1 MKFVIETLGCKVNQY
16 ESQLMLEKLERS
28 GFKHSQNI
36 EEADILIINSCTVT
50 ATSDQKMRK
59 MIHRAKRENSN
70 IIVVLTGCMP
80 QAFPEKA
87 ANIDGADIILGNAN
101 RDEIIDSIEE
111 FKFNNRKIIR
121 ITEHQ
126 NGKPF
131 ESMQQIN
138 KFSDRTR
145 AFIKIEDGCNRFCS
159 YCIIPYARGRVRSK
173 LLKDIENEVTILAK
187 NGYKEIVLTGIN
199 LCAYGSDIDTDLYE
213 AVKTVCNVPEVQRV
227 RLGSLEPYYLTESV
241 ISKISKLEKFCPQ
254 FHISLQSG
262 CDDTLIRMNRHYTA
276 REYMKIVESI
286 RKHFE
291 NPSITTDVMVGF
303 AGESEEDFI
312 ESMNFIKWVGFAK
325 IHVFP
330 YSRRPKTRAYDFTD
344 QIEKKVKLER
354 AKKMGILAK
363 DLRLE
368 FLKSQIGKNVSILFE
383 RKNSDGFFEGYTQNY
398 TPVKMYS
405 DRDLSGEIINI
416 VLDGEVVQLD
426 EVRF

>member
-1 MKFVIETLGCKVNQY
+1 MKFIIETLGCKVNQY
-16 ESQLMLEKLERS
+16 ESQLMFEKLELN
-28 GFKHSQNI
+28 GFEHTKDI
-36 EEADILIINSCTVT
+36 GEANVLIINSCTVT

-111 FKFNNRKIIR
+111 FNLNNKKIIR
-121 ITEHQ
+121 ITKHQ

-131 ESMQQIN
+131 ESMQQVS

-173 LLKDIENEVTILAK
+173 LLKDIETEVKILAQ
-187 NGYKEIVLTGIN
+187 NGYKEFVLTGIN
-199 LCAYGSDIDTDLYE
+199 LCTYGSDIGTNLYE
-213 AVKTVCNVPEVQRV
+213 AIKTVCNITGVQRV

-241 ISKISKLEKFCPQ
+241 ISNISKLEKFCPQ

-262 CDDTLIRMNRHYTA
+262 CDETLIRMNRHYSA
-276 REYMKIVESI
+276 DEYMKIVESI
-286 RKHFE
+286 RRHFE

-303 AGESEEDFI
+303 AGESEE
-312 ESMNFIKWVGFAK
+312 EFIKSMIFIKSVGFAK

-330 YSRRPKTRAYDFTD
+330 YSRRPKTRAYDFNN

-363 DLRLE
+363 KLRTE
-368 FLKSQIGKNVSILFE
+368 FLKSQIGRDASVLFE
-383 RKNSDGFFEGYTQNY
+383 RQNSNGFFEGYTQNY
-398 TPVKMYS
+398 TPIKMYS

-416 VLDGEVVQLD
+416 VLDGEIVQLD
-426 EVRF
+426 EARF